1 MYVAHRTRKRFIVSH
16 CRLLMS
22 ERTAA
27 VVGRVLSNKL
37 SYNRHG
43 RPVKSSVVCQLI
55 YVILQY
61 VQKSNIMRTL
71 YKLRC

>member
-1 MYVAHRTRKRFIVSH
+1 MYVAHRRTRKRFIVSH

-22 ERTAA
+22 ERTA
-27 VVGRVLSNKL
+27 VYLFFLVGRVLSNKL
-37 SYNRHG
+37 SHNRHG

-61 VQKSNIMRTL
+61 V
-71 YKLRC
+71 

>member
-1 MYVAHRTRKRFIVSH
+1 MYLAHRTRKRFIVSH

-22 ERTAA
+22 ERTAVYLFV

-37 SYNRHG
+37 SHNRHG

-61 VQKSNIMRTL
+61 V
-71 YKLRC
+71 